1 MDKIERLICGYSSL
15 LISLMVN
22 SPKLLALR
30 ENGLMARYWH
40 FNPYEL
46 LFQFAFNLIFCA
58 LLFNINLR
66 KGKGLSAYRE
76 KEKYLPYAVFNIL
89 VFCVLLITGT
99 VLQRL
104 LFPGLQ
110 LPRLMFSGSFFRLG
124 LSAVLTGII
133 VKIILLMRN
142 SSNMVTENQQLKNA
156 YLASELQLLKEQMN
170 PHFLFNSL
178 SSLSAVVSENPKQ
191 AQKYIR
197 DMSAVFRY
205 ALVGSDTGLVPL
217 ADELTMLGS
226 FAKLISMRLE
236 DAFELT
242 INIADVYLP
251 VKIPHL
257 TLQPL
262 LENAVKHNA
271 ATAERPLQVAIEAN
285 DNQLIFS
292 NSLWEIPTPEAS
304 NGMGLANLNE
314 RFRIMMHHE
323 IEISRSDTHFIVK
336 LPLKQ

>member
-1 MDKIERLICGYSSL
+1 MNKNERRICWYSSL
-15 LISLMVN
+15 LIALMVN

-46 LFQFAFNLIFCA
+46 LFQFAFNLIFCV

-66 KGKGLSAYRE
+66 KGKGLSSYRE
-76 KEKYLPYAVFNIL
+76 REKYFSYVSFNL
-89 VFCVLLITGT
+89 LAFCVLLITGT

-104 LFPGLQ
+104 FFPGLQ
-110 LPRLMFSGSFFRLG
+110 MPRLIFSGALFRLS
-124 LSAVLTGII
+124 LSAILTAII
-133 VKIILLMRN
+133 IKIILLMRD
-142 SSNMVTENQQLKNA
+142 SRSITAENQQLKNA

-178 SSLSAVVSENPKQ
+178 SSLSAVVRENPEL

-205 ALVGSDTGLVPL
+205 ALVGSHTDLVPL
-217 ADELTMLGS
+217 ADELTMLRS

-242 INIADVYLP
+242 IHIADVYLP

-257 TLQPL
+257 SLQPL

-271 ATAERPLQVAIEAN
+271 ATAERPLQVAIEAK
-285 DNQLIFS
+285 DDQLIFS

-314 RFRIMMHHE
+314 RFRIMMHQE

>member
-1 MDKIERLICGYSSL
+1 MDKNEQRICWYSSL
-15 LISLMVN
+15 LIALMVN

-46 LFQFAFNLIFCA
+46 LFQFAFSLTFCG
-58 LLFNINLR
+58 LLFTINLFR
-66 KGKGLSAYRE
+66 GGWLSSYRE
-76 KEKYLPYAVFNIL
+76 KERYLPYAVFNIL
-89 VFCVLLITGT
+89 VFFGLLMTGAVLR
-99 VLQRL
+99 RL
-104 LFPGLQ
+104 FFPN
-110 LPRLMFSGSFFRLG
+110 LPSTRLVFSGSLFRLG
-124 LSAVLTGII
+124 LSTILTGII
-133 VKIILLMRN
+133 IKIVLLIRN
-142 SSNMVTENQQLKNA
+142 SSSMAAENQQLKNA

-178 SSLSAVVSENPKQ
+178 SSLSAVVRENPQQ

-205 ALVGSDTGLVPL
+205 ALVGSHTDLVTL
-217 ADELTMLGS
+217 SNELTMLGS

-236 DAFELT
+236 DAFELK
-242 INIADVYLP
+242 INIADAHLP
-251 VKIPHL
+251 IKIPHL
-257 TLQPL
+257 SLQPL

-271 ATAERPLQVAIEAN
+271 ATAERPLQVTIEAK
-285 DNQLIFS
+285 DDQLIFS

-314 RFRIMMHHE
+314 RFRILLHQE
-323 IEISRSDTHFIVK
+323 IEISRSETHFIVK
-336 LPLKQ
+336 LPLQQ